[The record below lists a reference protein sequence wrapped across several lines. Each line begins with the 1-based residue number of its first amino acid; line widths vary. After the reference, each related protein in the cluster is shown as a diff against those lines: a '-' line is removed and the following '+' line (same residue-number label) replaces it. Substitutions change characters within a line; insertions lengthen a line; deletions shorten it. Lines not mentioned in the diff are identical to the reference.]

1 VTASTEHR
9 TTALAFGAGLTACLI
24 WAVCNVINKA
34 LLDAGVA
41 PLTLLAG
48 QLLVSTPAL
57 WIVAFAAGRR
67 PKLSIVVR
75 LMPLGVLQPGL
86 AYGLSIIGLTM
97 TSATI
102 EALLFSTETLFII
115 ALAWPLLGEKPSRV
129 TIMAGIAGSLGVGLV
144 SVGGSAL
151 QATYA
156 GILGPALIL
165 TGVFAAALYSVRL
178 RREAVSIDALSLIA
192 SCQTG
197 GLISVLLGWL
207 LWPEHDRMALL
218 TLHTI
223 PLIALSGI
231 MMHAVAFVLF
241 AVQLQRMRAG
251 TASLV
256 LLTTPVMTG
265 VLAYLWLGE
274 RLNPVQMLGA
284 VVVMF
289 SLLAVSW
296 VTVEMP
302 VSTMT
307 SRGLSD

>member
-1 VTASTEHR
+1 VIATTEHR

-24 WAVCNVINKA
+24 WAVCNVINKV
-34 LLDAGVA
+34 LLDTGVA
-41 PLTLLAG
+41 PLTLLSG

-57 WIVAFAAGRR
+57 WIVTFAAGRR
-67 PKLSIVVR
+67 PKFKIVIR
-75 LMPLGVLQPGL
+75 LMALGVLQPGL

-115 ALAWPLLGEKPSRV
+115 ALAWPLLGEKPSRM
-129 TIMAGIAGSLGVGLV
+129 TIMAGIAGSLGVVLV
-144 SVGGSAL
+144 SIGGSASQL
-151 QATYA
+151 TLS
-156 GILGPALIL
+156 GVVGPTLIL
-165 TGVFAAALYSVRL
+165 AGVLAAALYSVRL
-178 RREAVSIDALSLIA
+178 RREAVNIDALSLIA

-207 LWPEHDRMALL
+207 LWPEPDRLAHL
-218 TLHTI
+218 TLHTM

-241 AVQLQRMRAG
+241 AFQLQRMRAG

-274 RLNPVQMLGA
+274 RLNPVQILGA

-296 VTVEMP
+296 AKVEMP

>member
-1 VTASTEHR
+1 MTASTEHR
-9 TTALAFGAGLTACLI
+9 ITALAFGAGLTACLI
-24 WAVCNVINKA
+24 WAVCNVINKV
-34 LLDAGVA
+34 LLDSGIA

-67 PKLSIVVR
+67 PNLSIVVR
-75 LMPLGVLQPGL
+75 LMPLGVLLPGL

-102 EALLFSTETLFII
+102 EALLFSIETLFII

-129 TIMAGIAGSLGVGLV
+129 TIIAGLAGSLGVALV
-144 SVGGSAL
+144 SVGGNAL
-151 QATYA
+151 QATHA
-156 GILGPALIL
+156 GISGPVLIL

-207 LWPEHDRMALL
+207 LWPQHDRLANL
-218 TLHTI
+218 TFHTM

-231 MMHAVAFVLF
+231 LMHAMAFILF
-241 AVQLQRMRAG
+241 AFQLQRMRAG

-265 VLAYLWLGE
+265 ALAYLWLGE
-274 RLNPVQMLGA
+274 RLNPVQILGG
-284 VVVMF
+284 VVVLT
-289 SLLAVSW
+289 SVL
-296 VTVEMP
+296 TVARAN
-302 VSTMT
+302 V
-307 SRGLSD
+307 